1 MAKPNY
7 AFQKRQKEIAK
18 KKKKE
23 EKLLQKAGVANNQ
36 SQDVETVSDSVDEA
50 PTTGDT
56 K

>member
-18 KKKKE
+18 KKKKA
-23 EKLLQKAGVANNQ
+23 EKRLQKTGVADNQ
-36 SQDVETVSDSVDEA
+36 THDVQPVSGDVDKA

-56 K
+56 